1 MEERKNVLLAVKA
14 LEKLPADLSLII
26 VGRQTKYAEKVKRY
40 IRRHQLDQ
48 RVRFLQGVPNS
59 VLPAIYQMAEAFV
72 YPSRYEGF
80 GIPIIEAI
88 QSGLPVVAATGSCL
102 EEAGGPDSFYV
113 EPDDSEGLR
122 EAILKAIAQR
132 DRLVPKAQEYI
143 RRFENG
149 DVARQV
155 LDCYQRMNLG

>member
-1 MEERKNVLLAVKA
+1 M
-14 LEKLPADLSLII
+14 
-26 VGRQTKYAEKVKRY
+26 
-40 IRRHQLDQ
+40 
-48 RVRFLQGVPNS
+48 RFLQGVPNS

-113 EPDDSEGLR
+113 DPDDSEGLR

-132 DRLVPKAQEYI
+132 DHLVPKAQEYI

-155 LDCYQRMNLG
+155 LDCYQRMDLR

>member
-80 GIPIIEAI
+80 GIPVIEAI

-102 EEAGGPDSFYV
+102 EEAGGPHSFYV
-113 EPDDSEGLR
+113 DPDDSEGLR
-122 EAILKAIAQR
+122 EAVLKPLPSATASCPRHRSISAASRMATWR
-132 DRLVPKAQEYI
+132 DRCSTATRE
-143 RRFENG
+143 
-149 DVARQV
+149 
-155 LDCYQRMNLG
+155 